1 MERVYVYDKYI
12 STLDTVKDM
21 LDKYGIAILPSL
33 LNDIEIKAMNDGI
46 WNYLEYASSNLNM
59 PIDRTKPKTW
69 KTYEEYFTEK
79 SMLLQKYGIGQ
90 AQHLW
95 NLRQNPKV
103 INVFAKIYDTNE
115 LSVSF
120 DGTSFGLPPEKTK
133 LKPLKS
139 KWFHTDQS
147 YYRNDFE
154 AIQSWITGY
163 EVCEGDA
170 TLGFLESSHKF
181 HLAVKNKFKIDE
193 DDRYYEDFFE
203 LSKPQINYYKN
214 VLGCCEYY
222 VKCPVGS
229 MVLWDSRTIHYGA
242 SPHEHRTNPNFRN
255 VAYICM
261 QPKKY
266 ITLDVKRQRKKAFD
280 DIKTTSHWVT
290 KCSIFRDC
298 PREMINIKEKI
309 LKPKTPVLT
318 DLGRS
323 LI

>member
-1 MERVYVYDKYI
+1 MERVYVYDKYV
-12 STLDTVKDM
+12 STLDTLNDT
-21 LDKYGIAILPSL
+21 LGEYGLAILPNI
-33 LNDIEIKAMNDGI
+33 LNDGEIKAMNDGI
-46 WNYLEYASSNLNM
+46 WNYLEYASSKLDI
-59 PIDRTKPKTW
+59 PICKTKPKTW
-69 KTYEEYFTEK
+69 RTYEEYFTEK
-79 SMLLQKYGIGQ
+79 SMLLQKYGVGQ

-95 NLRQNPKV
+95 DLRQNPK
-103 INVFAKIYDTNE
+103 IIDVFAKIYGTKE

-133 LKPLKS
+133 IKPPKS

-154 AIQSWITGY
+154 AIQSWVTGY

-181 HLAVKNKFKIDE
+181 HLTAKNKFKIEE

-203 LSKPQINYYKN
+203 LSKEQLNYYVNDLK
-214 VLGCCEYY
+214 CSECY
-222 VKCPVGS
+222 VKCPPGS

-242 SPHEHRTNPNFRN
+242 SPMENRTSPNFRN

-261 QPKKY
+261 QPKEY
-266 ITLDVKRQRKKAFD
+266 INSDVKRQRKRAFD

-290 KCSIFRDC
+290 KCTIFRDC
-298 PREMINIKEKI
+298 PRDMRSIKDKI
-309 LKPKTPVLT
+309 LKPQTPILT